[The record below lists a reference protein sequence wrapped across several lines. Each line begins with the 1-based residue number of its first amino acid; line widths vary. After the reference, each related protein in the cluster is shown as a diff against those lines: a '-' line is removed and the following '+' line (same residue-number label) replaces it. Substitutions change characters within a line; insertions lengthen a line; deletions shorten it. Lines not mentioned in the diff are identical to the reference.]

1 MRPASPRERVM
12 LALDRPDLA
21 AARPLLARL
30 ASRVGAVKVGLE
42 LFTAAGPAA
51 VAAVKEAGGRVFLD
65 LKLHDIPNTVKGAA
79 RAAARLGV
87 DFLTVHAAGGTAML
101 TAAVEGGGARGPG
114 PTLLA
119 VTLLTSLD
127 EAALA
132 TIGLA
137 GPPEAAVVRLARLAT
152 AAGVPG
158 LVSSPREVPAL
169 RRALGGRPLVVTPG
183 IRAASGPADDQRR
196 TLSAAE
202 ALHAGSDYLV
212 VGRPLLDAPDPEAAL
227 EALVAEIAA
236 AS

>member
-1 MRPASPRERVM
+1 MRPASPRDRVM

-30 ASRVGAVKVGLE
+30 ASRVGAVKLGLE

-79 RAAARLGV
+79 RAAAGLGV

-101 TAAVEGGGARGPG
+101 AAALEGSGAGGPG

-119 VTLLTSLD
+119 VTVLTSLD

-132 TIGLA
+132 AIGLA
-137 GPPEAAVVRLARLAT
+137 GPSEAAVVRLARLAT

-158 LVSSPREVPAL
+158 LVCSPREVPAL

-183 IRAASGPADDQRR
+183 IRAASAAGDDQRR
-196 TLSAAE
+196 TLSAVE

-212 VGRPLLDAPDPEAAL
+212 VGRPLLEAPDPEAAL